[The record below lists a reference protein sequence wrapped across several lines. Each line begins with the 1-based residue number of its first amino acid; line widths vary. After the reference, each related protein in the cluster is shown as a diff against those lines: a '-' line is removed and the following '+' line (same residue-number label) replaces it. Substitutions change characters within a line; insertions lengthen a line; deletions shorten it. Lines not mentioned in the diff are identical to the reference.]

1 MIFGQPQMLW
11 LMAATV
17 PALVL
22 FFHWS
27 WRKRTRLIAQFVQSR
42 LLASLTVGVS
52 ATRLKLRLAALVL
65 AVTSLFLALARPQWG
80 FQLEEVKQRGLDILV
95 AIDTSR
101 SMLATDIK
109 PNRLGRARLAA
120 LDLLKIAKNDR
131 LGLIAFA
138 GSAFLH
144 CPLTLDE
151 EAFRQSLSAL
161 DVGIIP
167 QGGTDLSEAI
177 QTARS
182 AFKKEEN
189 NFHVLILITDG
200 EDHENEEGTLDL
212 AKKAAQ
218 EGIKIFTIGVGTASG
233 ELLPNTD
240 EKGQKGFVKDDQGN
254 VVKSRLNELLLQQIA
269 TLTEAFYL
277 PLQPT
282 KTMETL
288 YQRGLAPLPK
298 SDISTKLNRRHFE
311 RYQWLLG
318 FAIGLLVFEMFFPE
332 HKKPG
337 RPAPRLASMNM
348 ALLLACLLAGVGT
361 QATAA
366 TAAKALRH
374 YEQGNYSTA
383 RKEYEALAKENPK
396 DPRLHFNA
404 GAAAYRERN
413 YVNAAASF
421 EAALTA
427 EELSLQEKAYYNL
440 GNARYQLGETEQEPA
455 EKAKNWELA
464 VKQYETALKLKPD
477 DQEARSNLEFVRK
490 RIEDLKAQQK
500 DEKKEDQNKQDD
512 EKKDEKKEDA
522 NKDDQKG
529 QDQKKQD
536 PKDQDKNK
544 EDGKDKEPKDSKD
557 DAGKGKDKEKN
568 EKKGADQA
576 DPKKDP
582 QPKEQSQNDAKKG
595 DKGEE
600 NKDASASPMTQ
611 NGVMTQEQAEK
622 LLDASKSDEKALIF
636 QPTKKPGVRFFKDW

>member
-1 MIFGQPQMLW
+1 MKFGEPQILW

-27 WRKRTRLIAQFVQSR
+27 WRKRTRLIGQFVQSR

-52 ATRLKLRLAALVL
+52 ARRLKLRLAALVL
-65 AVTSLFLALARPQWG
+65 AVSSLFVSLARPQWG

-109 PNRLGRARLAA
+109 PNRLGRAKLAA

-151 EAFRQSLSAL
+151 EAFRQSLAAL

-167 QGGTDLSEAI
+167 QGGTALSEAI
-177 QTARS
+177 QTARA
-182 AFKKEEN
+182 AFKNEGD
-189 NFHVLILITDG
+189 NFHVLVLITDG
-200 EDHENEEGTLDL
+200 EDHEEGALDL
-212 AKKAAQ
+212 AKQAIK
-218 EGIKIFTIGVGTASG
+218 EGIKIFTIGVGTPSG
-233 ELLPNTD
+233 ELLPSTD
-240 EKGQKGFVKDDQGN
+240 EQGHKGFVKDDQGN

-269 TLTEAFYL
+269 TSTEAFYL
-277 PLQPT
+277 PLQAT

-298 SDISTKLNRRHFE
+298 SEISTKLARRHFE
-311 RYQWLLG
+311 RYQWPLG
-318 FAIGLLVFEMFFPE
+318 LAIGLLVFEMFFPE
-332 HKKPG
+332 HKKAG
-337 RPAPRLASMNM
+337 RSARRLASLNT
-348 ALLLACLLAGVGT
+348 ALLLACLIPSLSPRVA
-361 QATAA
+361 AA

-374 YEQGNYSTA
+374 YEQGNYSVA
-383 RKEYEALAKENPK
+383 RKEYEALARENPK
-396 DPRLHFNA
+396 DPRLHYNA
-404 GAAAYRERN
+404 GTAAYREKN
-413 YVNAAASF
+413 YENAAASF

-427 EELSLQEKAYYNL
+427 EELSLQERAYYNL
-440 GNARYQLGETEQEPA
+440 GNARYQLGENEQEPQ

-477 DQEARSNLEFVRK
+477 DLEAKANLDFVRK
-490 RIEDLKAQQK
+490 RIEDLKNEQK
-500 DEKKEDQNKQDD
+500 DQNKDDQNKQDED
-512 EKKDEKKEDA
+512 KKED
-522 NKDDQKG
+522 KKE

-536 PKDQDKNK
+536 SKEQDKKK
-544 EDGKDKEPKDSKD
+544 EDGKDQDPKDSKENS
-557 DAGKGKDKEKN
+557 GKDKEQN
-568 EKKGADQA
+568 EKKSSDQA
-576 DPKKDP
+576 DPKKDDPKKDSKDP
-582 QPKEQSQNDAKKG
+582 QSKQQPQTDAN
-595 DKGEE
+595 KGEKGE
-600 NKDASASPMTQ
+600 QNKNAPAAPMTQ

-622 LLDASKSDEKALIF
+622 LLDSSKSDEKALIF
-636 QPTKKPGVRFFKDW
+636 QPPKRAGLRIFKDW